1 VNSLNRMRGT
11 TSVEFAIAAL
21 VTLII
26 LFAVIEFGRLLF
38 VRAILEEGARRGAR
52 LAAVC
57 PVADPYVISA
67 TRFAAADGS
76 ARFAPGLTADQ
87 VVLQYLDAAGN
98 PLGEP
103 ANNVASIRFVRV
115 SIQGYT
121 MPVFI
126 PLFDISLSPAA
137 VSSIQPVESLGLT
150 VTGAV
155 AC

>member
-1 VNSLNRMRGT
+1 MNSLTRMRGT

-21 VTLII
+21 VTLVI

-38 VRAILEEGARRGAR
+38 VRAMLEEGARRGAR

-57 PVADPYVISA
+57 PVGDPYVIAA
-67 TRFAAADGS
+67 TRFAASDGS
-76 ARFAPGLTADQ
+76 SRFAPDLTSEQ
-87 VVLQYLDAAGN
+87 VVLQYLDAAGT
-98 PLGEP
+98 PLGAP
-103 ANNVASIRFVRV
+103 GNNPASIRFVRV
-115 SIQGYT
+115 SIEGYT

>member
-1 VNSLNRMRGT
+1 VNSLTRMRGT

-21 VTLII
+21 VTLVI

-38 VRAILEEGARRGAR
+38 VRAMLEEGARRGAR

-57 PVADPYVISA
+57 PVGDPYVIAA
-67 TRFAAADGS
+67 TRFAASDGS
-76 ARFAPGLTADQ
+76 SRFAPDLTSEQ
-87 VVLQYLDAAGN
+87 VVLQYLDAAGTPTN
-98 PLGEP
+98 TL
-103 ANNVASIRFVRV
+103 VDIRFVRV
-115 SIQGYT
+115 SIEGYT

-150 VTGAV
+150 ATGAV

>member
-1 VNSLNRMRGT
+1 VNSLIRMRGT

-38 VRAILEEGARRGAR
+38 VRAMLEEGARRGAR

-57 PVADPYVISA
+57 PIGDGYVSA
-67 TRFAAADGS
+67 ASRFANEEGGS
-76 ARFAPGLTADQ
+76 RFIPDLTPEN
-87 VVLQYLDAAGN
+87 VVVQYLDAAGN
-98 PLGEP
+98 ALGTP
-103 ANNVASIRFVRV
+103 ANDPASIRYVRV
-115 SIQGYT
+115 SIEGYS
-121 MPVFI
+121 MPLFI
-126 PLFDISLSPAA
+126 PLFEITLNPAS

-150 VTGAV
+150 ATGAV

>member
-1 VNSLNRMRGT
+1 MNSLIRMRGT

-38 VRAILEEGARRGAR
+38 VRAMLEEGARRGAR

-57 PVADPYVISA
+57 PIGDGYVNAA
-67 TRFAAADGS
+67 TRFANADGDS
-76 ARFAPGLTADQ
+76 RFVPSLTADQ
-87 VVLQYLDAAGN
+87 VIVQYLDATGN
-98 PLGEP
+98 PLGTP
-103 ANNVASIRFVRV
+103 ANNPASIRYVRV
-115 SIQGYT
+115 SIEGYA
-121 MPVFI
+121 MPLFI
-126 PLFDISLSPAA
+126 PLFEITLNPAS

-150 VTGAV
+150 ATGVV